1 MICRYFWGTFK
12 QDIDVTLFSPE
23 HAMWHV
29 RTGDMMTKQTDIN
42 THPYDALTPD
52 VVLNAVDSVV
62 PHIKSLYRMRTDGR
76 QLALNSYENRV
87 YQVGME
93 EGQPLV
99 VKFYRP
105 QRWSDDAIQE
115 EHDFSQALA
124 EIEIPVV
131 APLRDEANRS
141 LFEFG
146 DFRFALYPRR
156 GGRTLDL
163 EDPDNL
169 VWIGRFIGRIHALGR
184 AKSFAYRPELNCQ
197 TFGHVSVSYLKSTQ
211 FIQEE
216 LREPY
221 FSVAEDVLKL
231 IDQGFEQAGK
241 KEGKLSIIR
250 LHGDCHPGNILWTD
264 EGPHFVDFDDARMG
278 PSIQDLWMLLSGE
291 RGQMTA
297 QLDEV
302 LSGYT
307 EFMDFDPRELCLIE
321 PLRTL
326 RMIHYSAWLA
336 RRWDDPTFPMHFPW
350 FAEPRYWEEQILALR
365 EQMAALNEAPLQWM
379 G

>member
-1 MICRYFWGTFK
+1 MIERM
-12 QDIDVTLFSPE
+12 DN
-23 HAMWHV
+23 
-29 RTGDMMTKQTDIN
+29 N

-52 VVLNAVDSVV
+52 MVLNAVDSVV
-62 PHIKSLYRMRTDGR
+62 PFIKSLHGMRTDGR

-105 QRWSDDAIQE
+105 ERWSDTAIQE
-115 EHDFSQALA
+115 EHDFTQALA
-124 EIEIPVV
+124 EIDIPVV
-131 APLRDEANRS
+131 APFRNEANQS
-141 LFEFG
+141 LFEYG
-146 DFRFALYPRR
+146 GFRFALYPRR

-163 EDPDNL
+163 ENPDNL
-169 VWIGRFIGRIHALGR
+169 VWLGRFIGRIHTLGI
-184 AKSFAYRPELNCQ
+184 AKRFAFRPELNCQ
-197 TFGHVSVSYLKSTQ
+197 TFGRESVSYLMSTQ
-211 FIQEE
+211 FIPEE
-216 LREPY
+216 LRAAY
-221 FSVAEDVLKL
+221 FSVVDDVLKL
-231 IDQGFEQAGK
+231 VDQGFEQAGSQ
-241 KEGKLSIIR
+241 EDKLTIIR

-264 EGPHFVDFDDARMG
+264 KGPHFVDFDDARMG
-278 PSIQDLWMLLSGE
+278 PAVQDLWMLLSGD
-291 RGQMTA
+291 RGQMTS

-307 EFMDFDPRELCLIE
+307 EFMEFHSRQLYLIE
-321 PLRTL
+321 PLRSL

-336 RRWDDPTFPMHFPW
+336 MRWDDPTFPMHFPW

-365 EQMAALNEAPLQWM
+365 EQMATMNEPPLQWM

>member
-1 MICRYFWGTFK
+1 MTE
-12 QDIDVTLFSPE
+12 QIDN
-23 HAMWHV
+23 
-29 RTGDMMTKQTDIN
+29 N

-62 PHIKSLYRMRTDGR
+62 PNIKSLHRMHTDGR

-93 EGQPLV
+93 EGRPLV

-105 QRWSDDAIQE
+105 NRWSDEAIQE
-115 EHDFSQALA
+115 EHDFSQALD
-124 EIEIPVV
+124 EIEVPVV
-131 APLRDEANRS
+131 APLRNEANHS
-141 LFEFG
+141 LFEYG
-146 DFRFALYPRR
+146 GFRFAVYPRR
-156 GGRTLDL
+156 GGRTPDL
-163 EDPDNL
+163 EDLDNL
-169 VWIGRFIGRIHALGR
+169 VWMGRFIGRIHALGR
-184 AKSFAYRPELNCQ
+184 AKSFVYRPELNCES
-197 TFGHVSVSYLKSTQ
+197 FGRESIRYLKGTQ
-211 FIQEE
+211 FIPEE
-216 LREPY
+216 LREAY
-221 FSVAEDVLKL
+221 FTVVDDVLKL
-231 IDQGFEQAGK
+231 VDLGFEQAGSQQ
-241 KEGKLSIIR
+241 GKMTTLR

-278 PSIQDLWMLLSGE
+278 PAVQDLWMLLSGD
-291 RGQMTA
+291 RRQMTA

-307 EFMDFDPRELCLIE
+307 EFMDFNPRELYLIE

-326 RMIHYSAWLA
+326 RIIHYSAWLA

-365 EQMAALNEAPLQWM
+365 EQMAIMNEAPLQWM